1 MQTQQERRD
10 SQRVLCMRE
19 YRYEMMKPVDSGM
32 VKLIE
37 GLGYSINR
45 SVGGMLLLLHEKM
58 DQRQVFEI
66 RVPSEEKKKQVT
78 ELGEVCW
85 TRAIPVTARLNMYLV
100 GIRFLLEIP
109 FPGQ

>member
-1 MQTQQERRD
+1 
-10 SQRVLCMRE
+10 
-19 YRYEMMKPVDSGM
+19 
-32 VKLIE
+32 
-37 GLGYSINR
+37 
-45 SVGGMLLLLHEKM
+45 MLLLLHEKM

-66 RVPSEEKKKQVT
+66 RGPSEVKKEQVT

-85 TRAIPVTARLNMYLV
+85 ARAIPVTARLNMYLV